1 MGLPPG
7 ACECGSAFT
16 RVADI
21 GGRRDDDFRYG
32 SIAVPAIT
40 FRRALGTDPRV
51 SEYQVTQTA
60 AGADILTV
68 GDPDVDALR
77 AAVVA
82 ALRPCGLPDPRVEIR
97 VVDRIPRHQASGKLK
112 RFIALS

>member
-1 MGLPPG
+1 MTLLPRP
-7 ACECGSAFT
+7 CECGSAFV

-40 FRRALGTDPRV
+40 FRHVLGTDPRIT
-51 SEYQVTQTA
+51 EYQVTQTA
-60 AGADILTV
+60 AGADIVTV
-68 GDPDVDALR
+68 GHPDIDALT
-77 AAVVA
+77 AAVLA
-82 ALRPCGLPDPRVEIR
+82 ALRRCGLPEPKIQIR
-97 VVDRIPRHQASGKLK
+97 VVDRIPRHEASGKLK